1 MEKKCTKCKE
11 VKSLDEFYNSK
22 GGKDGRSTW
31 CKSCFKEYR
40 NKNKEKLSQIAKKY
54 YKYNREDKL
63 KKCKEY
69 REKNKE
75 KLRIKYKKYLDNN
88 KGYHL
93 KYKKLRR
100 KTDPFFKL
108 RLNISSNIER
118 SLSKNGYSKK
128 TKTYN
133 MLKCEYTFFM
143 EWLNG
148 LASNGYTYGI
158 GNLHLDHVV
167 PISLAETEEEM
178 LLLCHYSNYQLLSA
192 DENLTKG
199 NRYVNP
205 TNLKRVLEHHPNP
218 DKIREIHARL

>member
-1 MEKKCTKCKE
+1 MEKKCTKCGE

-40 NKNKEKLSQIAKKY
+40 IKNKYKTIAYHKKY

-133 MLKCEYTFFM
+133 ILKCEYDFFIN
-143 EWLNG
+143 WLNSK
-148 LASNGYTYGI
+148 ASNGYTYGT
-158 GNLHLDHVV
+158 GNLNLDHVI
-167 PISLAETEEEM
+167 PISLAQTEEESY
-178 LLLCHYSNYQLLSA
+178 LLNHYSNFQLLTK
-192 DENLTKG
+192 DENIVKG

-205 TNLKRVLEHHPNP
+205 LNLARVLEHHPNP